1 MKWEITSSLDLF
13 LLALID
19 SGTGTAYAFRE
30 QAGLSLG
37 ATLPALT
44 RLEEFGLV
52 ARGEK
57 LERNKQEFR
66 LTANGKRELKS
77 ALIRLLRTYEQKPPS
92 DIESVLRVCALAVQG
107 AKIASARKL
116 LQAAASARIC
126 PTGQGSAESGTLNR
140 KSGLAETYHRLAT
153 RREAARLR
161 AERDLLISL
170 FEELPPE

>member
-1 MKWEITSSLDLF
+1 MKREITSSLDLF

-19 SGTGTAYAFRE
+19 SGAGTAYAFRE

-66 LTANGKRELKS
+66 LTAAGKRELRS
-77 ALIRLLRTYEQKPPS
+77 TLVRLLRTYEQKPPS
-92 DIESVLRVCALAVQG
+92 DIESVLRVCALAVHG

-116 LQAAASARIC
+116 LQAAASRIC
-126 PTGQGSAESGTLNR
+126 PTGQGGAESGTLNR

-170 FEELPPE
+170 FEELAPK